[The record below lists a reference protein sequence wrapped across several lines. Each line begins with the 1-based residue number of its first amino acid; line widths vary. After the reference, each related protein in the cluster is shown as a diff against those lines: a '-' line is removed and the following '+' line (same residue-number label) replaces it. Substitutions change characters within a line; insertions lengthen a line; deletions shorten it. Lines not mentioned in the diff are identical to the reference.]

1 MRARPSLSLI
11 FLGRPLLR
19 QTLSTCE
26 RWFLLLSH
34 IRATDD
40 LEMLHFRAISR
51 NDSPVFS
58 LRNQTRARCSAEML
72 LVYTITNCET
82 VSFGN
87 RLTVNLVYS
96 LKYCTRDY
104 ATKQV
109 FGYDEFQIVVF
120 RLQRK
125 VRYKTPEIVQTYT
138 SYNNSLKN
146 PQKTHFPCSKKVET
160 TFFA

>member
-58 LRNQTRARCSAEML
+58 LRNQT

-82 VSFGN
+82 VSFSN

-138 SYNNSLKN
+138 SYNNSLKK